1 MLEPMS
7 LFVNLRLLHLTL
19 KSCYLKPT
27 VHQRTVASSG
37 VRCINTLI
45 VNCMLQFT
53 ITATSRKTYSHTWL
67 RAIEADLGPL
77 NFGLATA
84 WKKATTRGEWRH
96 YCGHSNAPAEYALNE
111 DNNDGFR
118 QLLHE
123 PRWCSASQ
131 LFVANNVQSFDAN
144 IRKPV
149 YSLWSLLNVSD
160 KAVVRTA
167 LCSDLFVVSPV
178 FRM

>member
-67 RAIEADLGPL
+67 RAIEAAWPSELWPRDCLEKGHYSRRM
-77 NFGLATA
+77 AT
-84 WKKATTRGEWRH
+84 
-96 YCGHSNAPAEYALNE
+96 
-111 DNNDGFR
+111 
-118 QLLHE
+118 LLWTQQ
-123 PRWCSASQ
+123 RSGG
-131 LFVANNVQSFDAN
+131 
-144 IRKPV
+144 
-149 YSLWSLLNVSD
+149 
-160 KAVVRTA
+160 VR
-167 LCSDLFVVSPV
+167 SE
-178 FRM
+178 RR